1 MKEEKPKKKKSNKP
15 ESEEDKDMKKEKS
28 SLPSQFKGKI
38 RLVPRGMETST
49 FREKEMQALTPKN
62 LSTQY
67 KNKLK
72 EFRNKWHGKSETGN
86 KT

>member
-15 ESEEDKDMKKEKS
+15 ESEEDKDMKKEEPS
-28 SLPSQFKGKI
+28 TPSQFKGKI

-49 FREKEMQALTPKN
+49 FQEKEMQALTPKN
-62 LSTQY
+62 LSTLY

-72 EFRNKWHGKSETGN
+72 EFRKKWHGKSETGN